1 VPDRRHGGW
10 HGIHRRPTCRCCALL
25 AAKDGGHGNTTAGTV
40 AYRQGETVQTGAL
53 GEMFRQIIA
62 DNRAGG
68 RRKLEQR

>member
-1 VPDRRHGGW
+1 MASTVDPHVDAVRCSQRR
-10 HGIHRRPTCRCCALL
+10 TA
-25 AAKDGGHGNTTAGTV
+25 GHGNTTAGTV